1 MATSDTRYLLGPE
14 LLLGLCAHRPHALA
28 WADQV
33 AAQHCFISN
42 LAIALVQSVID
53 VGETDAEKRDDWLKA
68 VDQVKSRYVAEG
80 GNVIDVT
87 SDVLVKWRHW
97 RLRSPLQFQGDDG
110 LEDVEQDVRLLLAS
124 AQALALT
131 FVEYDSPYLHQ
142 AKDRQLA
149 VQIIE
154 KET

>member
-1 MATSDTRYLLGPE
+1 M
-14 LLLGLCAHRPHALA
+14 
-28 WADQV
+28 